1 MPTNI
6 VSPKLLSR
14 KNSHAENFF
23 YPSLKTFSDG
33 LLEHEQE
40 QDLSHHRP
48 AVIYVT
54 GHVAIRLHK
63 YFIAHHGGA
72 RNHLIQAQIIKVD

>member
-1 MPTNI
+1 MPNNI

-33 LLEHEQE
+33 LL
-40 QDLSHHRP
+40 
-48 AVIYVT
+48 
-54 GHVAIRLHK
+54 GHFFKLELEK
-63 YFIAHHGGA
+63 YLFYF
-72 RNHLIQAQIIKVD
+72 NSLW